1 MMKFSIRL
9 SETNHLKLKY
19 KAKEKGVSV
28 AQLIRDLIEK
38 L

>member
-1 MMKFSIRL
+1 MIKFSIRL
-9 SETNHLKLKY
+9 SEADHLKIKY
-19 KAKEKGVSV
+19 KAKEKDISV